1 MVAKKSNTK
10 RKRSRPVEKRGK
22 TILLMKNRRQIG
34 FILLVAIV
42 VVAIVGIYY
51 YTSDNET
58 IRDNEVE
65 GNPIAVMDT
74 TMGTIKIE
82 LFEDKVPNTV
92 ANFIKLV
99 TDGFYDGMNFYRV
112 LDGFMIQAGRYYPDG
127 SQKQSPYGTIEF
139 ETHPDV
145 RHIDGTISMA
155 RGDDLNSASSEFFIC
170 DGDQPELDDNYAA
183 FGVVIDG
190 IEVVH
195 NIADQP
201 NDGAHP
207 AGGGR
212 PYTDIVI
219 KSVTIEY
226 Q

>member
-1 MVAKKSNTK
+1 M
-10 RKRSRPVEKRGK
+10 
-22 TILLMKNRRQIG
+22 IG

-51 YTSDNET
+51 YTSGNETTSDNET
-58 IRDNEVE
+58 D

-99 TDGFYDGMNFYRV
+99 NDGFYDGMNFYRV
-112 LDGFMIQAGRYYPDG
+112 LEGFMIQAGRYYPDG

-155 RGDDLNSASSEFFIC
+155 RGDDLNSASGEFFIC
-170 DGDQPELDDNYAA
+170 DGDQPGLDGNYAA
-183 FGVVIDG
+183 FGLVIKEGGG

-195 NIADQP
+195 NIASQP

-212 PYTDIVI
+212 PFTDVVI
-219 KSVTIEY
+219 NSVTIAH